1 MSVIKV
7 RNENGNFV
15 DIPVI
20 QGPQG
25 PTGPKGDTGLQ
36 GPKGETGDMG
46 PAGTNGTNGQ
56 DGTSV
61 LAIQATDEATAIT
74 LSQQNPNNIYFW
86 G

>member
-7 RNENGNFV
+7 KNESGEFV

-25 PTGPKGDTGLQ
+25 KQGVQ
-36 GPKGETGDMG
+36 GPQGETGPQG
-46 PAGTNGTNGQ
+46 PAGQDGV

-61 LAIQATDEATAIT
+61 NVVQAADESAAIS
-74 LSQQNPNNIYFW
+74 LSTQNPNNIYYW
-86 G
+86 SE